1 MKHKF
6 IQRDN
11 GQVHYFISR
20 CKKPAGVLFF
30 THGLTADS
38 SMFEKQVDYF
48 KDKYDIVLWD
58 VPCHGLSRPYN
69 NFTYRETADALN
81 DIFIAENIE
90 KAILIGMSMGG
101 YPVQF
106 FRDKYPGK
114 AMGIVGIDTTPIGTG
129 YYSKSDIF
137 WLKQV
142 EWMAACFPVKIL
154 KWSMAAAV
162 SATDYSK
169 NTMLNMLNKS
179 SKKDITRQM
188 GIAYGQ
194 FIKENRDVKTDCPV
208 LILCGEKDSTGKV
221 KQYCIQWAR
230 KTGYPLIFIKGAKHF
245 ANGDNPGQVNREI
258 EKFIESVIL

>member
-1 MKHKF
+1 MEHGY
-6 IQRDN
+6 IQRCN

-20 CKKPAGVLFF
+20 CANPAATLVF
-30 THGLTADS
+30 THGLTADC

-48 KDKYDIVLWD
+48 KDRCDIVLWD
-58 VPCHGLSRPYN
+58 VPCHGLSRPYS
-69 NFTYRETADALN
+69 NFTYLETAQALN

-90 KAILIGMSMGG
+90 KAVMIGMSMGG
-101 YPVQF
+101 YPAQF
-106 FRDKYPGK
+106 FRNMYPEK
-114 AMGIVGIDTTPIGTG
+114 VMGIVGIDTTPVGTG

-142 EWMAACFPVKIL
+142 EWMAACFPLKIL
-154 KWSMAAAV
+154 KWSMATTV
-162 SATDYSK
+162 SAKDYSK
-169 NTMLNMLNKS
+169 NTMLNMLDKS

-188 GIAYGQ
+188 GIAYSQ
-194 FIKENRDVKTDCPV
+194 FIKENRDIRIDCPV

-221 KQYCIQWAR
+221 KQYCEQWAR